1 MIDNGMVSNVQIAD
15 DCMAVI
21 AGISATSVEGV
32 SHLSGGMTKNI
43 LPFMETNSLKK
54 GILIEKNENGIEI
67 KLGVIIKQG
76 YDVKTV
82 CTKIQEKILE
92 SLESMLD
99 IEVNSISIKVD
110 GVEVS
115 E

>member
-32 SHLSGGMTKNI
+32 SHLSGGMTKSI

-54 GILIEKNENGIEI
+54 GISIEKTENGIEI
-67 KLGVIIKQG
+67 KLGVVIKQG
-76 YDVKTV
+76 YDIQST
-82 CTKIQEKILE
+82 CTLIQEKILE

-99 IEVNSISIKVD
+99 IEVSSIDIKVD
-110 GVEVS
+110 DVKVS

>member
-54 GILIEKNENGIEI
+54 EF
-67 KLGVIIKQG
+67 
-76 YDVKTV
+76 
-82 CTKIQEKILE
+82 
-92 SLESMLD
+92 
-99 IEVNSISIKVD
+99 
-110 GVEVS
+110 
-115 E
+115 